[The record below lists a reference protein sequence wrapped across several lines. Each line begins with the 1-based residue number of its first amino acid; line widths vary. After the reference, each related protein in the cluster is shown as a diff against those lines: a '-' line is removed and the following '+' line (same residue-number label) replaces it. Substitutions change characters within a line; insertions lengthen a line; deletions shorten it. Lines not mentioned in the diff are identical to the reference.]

1 MDSQAPY
8 LVFCLLEGFLFS
20 TVLRGCPGKE
30 LYYDRTAVDFQVVLA
45 YPAGPSVNQTWLF
58 SSSSADHREGTPHE
72 RVGAD
77 YGESCIRNREFGPL
91 PHVTCVPSW
100 TDESSLCTYHFRLTM
115 ELVQPREPTSS
126 LGKSGNIKLM
136 MRVQVAWYF
145 QSLWLSVLSQPNAIS
160 QNEAGCPQRIA
171 RFPPNILRV
180 CAGIHLYV
188 LPKSPNNT
196 STCCWHFKIHQIC
209 WVTGSKCK
217 SSLDLK
223 NHLFFFS
230 RLYITL
236 EAFPVTQVNTPEW
249 HTQRRN
255 MFHPK
260 IQAHV

>member
-1 MDSQAPY
+1 MSR
-8 LVFCLLEGFLFS
+8 EGAVIWSYSCRLPGGACISCRAICKPDLTFLFLIS
-20 TVLRGCPGKE
+20 RPQGGNSP
-30 LYYDRTAVDFQVVLA
+30 
-45 YPAGPSVNQTWLF
+45 
-58 SSSSADHREGTPHE
+58 REG
-72 RVGAD
+72 RCRLWG
-77 YGESCIRNREFGPL
+77 SCIRNKEFGPL
-91 PHVTCVPSW
+91 PHVTCVPSR

-145 QSLWLSVLSQPNAIS
+145 HSLWLSVLSQPNAIS

-223 NHLFFFS
+223 NRLFFFFS

-236 EAFPVTQVNTPEW
+236 EAFPVTQ
-249 HTQRRN
+249 
-255 MFHPK
+255 
-260 IQAHV
+260 